1 MKTVLVASSKGG
13 VGKTTIA
20 THLAAQAALAG
31 QRTVLV
37 DADPQGSS
45 TRWAERRAGLES
57 AVLPLDGGRKDWR
70 KKVPDDTQ
78 QVVIDAPAGAM
89 AGDLERFLDKVDVV
103 VVPVLPSALDIE
115 ATVPFLNT
123 LAKLPR
129 VRRGDLRVVRRLID
143 AGANANLAVE
153 GDGSPLIQAAAGGHL
168 AIATLLLDQ
177 GADVNQIVPGDE
189 NALMCASEQG
199 HLEVVRMLVQR
210 GANLNARIWT
220 ERGDRPGEWR
230 TAVSQA
236 AKNGHSAVV
245 NFLRSAGARE

>member
-45 TRWAERRAGLES
+45 MRWAERRAGLES

-89 AGDLERFLDKVDVV
+89 AGDLERFLDKVDAV

-129 VRRGDLRVVRRLID
+129 VRRGDLRVGLVGNRLRPWT
-143 AGANANLAVE
+143 NASQQALDLFKAWPY
-153 GDGSPLIQAAAGGHL
+153 PLVAQL
-168 AIATLLLDQ
+168 RD
-177 GADVNQIVPGDE
+177 
-189 NALMCASEQG
+189 
-199 HLEVVRMLVQR
+199 
-210 GANLNARIWT
+210 
-220 ERGDRPGEWR
+220 
-230 TAVSQA
+230 SQA
-236 AKNGHSAVV
+236 YVMLTGLGKSLFDYHSQQVREHQEDWQPL
-245 NFLRSAGARE
+245 LRWIRKA

>member
-57 AVLPLDGGRKDWR
+57 AVLPLDGGRKDWGR
-70 KKVPDDTQ
+70 KVPDDTQ

-89 AGDLERFLDKVDVV
+89 AGDLERFLDRADAV

-129 VRRGDLRVVRRLID
+129 VRRGDLRVGLVGNRLKPWT
-143 AGANANLAVE
+143 NASQQALDLFKAWPY
-153 GDGSPLIQAAAGGHL
+153 PLVAQL
-168 AIATLLLDQ
+168 RD
-177 GADVNQIVPGDE
+177 
-189 NALMCASEQG
+189 
-199 HLEVVRMLVQR
+199 
-210 GANLNARIWT
+210 
-220 ERGDRPGEWR
+220 
-230 TAVSQA
+230 SQA
-236 AKNGHSAVV
+236 YVMLTGLGKSLFDYHSQQVRDHQGDWQPL
-245 NFLRSAGARE
+245 LRWVRKA